1 MDKVNSKLYM
11 ENCQIMEENERLKKT
26 AELLNQENRTLLN
39 ELRQRLAAAAAAAPP
54 QASDASASKAKS
66 KANKSNKK

>member
-26 AELLNQENRTLLN
+26 AALLNQENRTLLN
-39 ELRQRLAAAAAAAPP
+39 ELKQRLAAAAPPP
-54 QASDASASKAKS
+54 QAADASASKAKS